1 MIKKNKKKY
10 LNKYIVSHNSSI
22 IFSLK
27 KITSNQSKA
36 CVVTKNN
43 KFLKV
48 VTDGDIRRF
57 LIKGYSVK
65 DKIEKVHNRK
75 SKFIF
80 EHNLKID
87 KKSYLN
93 SRISLMPVL
102 NKNLEVVDILI
113 DNKESKILNIKQK
126 KIAIIGLGYVGLT
139 LALVLADNGFNVIG
153 YDINNKTINKIRK
166 FQSPFYERYINE
178 YLNKNLNNNL
188 FVTSNINK
196 VNADVYIVCV
206 GTPINSTTKKPNIKI
221 LSNAVT
227 KVAKTINKDD
237 LIILRSTVPTGFT
250 RNKIIPIIEKTSNLK
265 AGADFKISFCPER
278 TIEGKA
284 LDELS
289 DLPQIIGGFD
299 RESTELSI
307 KFFST
312 YSRTVVDV
320 GSLEASELCKLI
332 DNSYRD
338 LRFAYSNQISLL
350 CESLGLNAFELISKV
365 NLGYHRN
372 DIAYPSPGVGGPCL
386 TKDPYILH
394 NNFIEKN
401 LNNNLILNARKVNEI
416 IPKKIFERIFK
427 LLKSKNKN
435 KKNIKIFLIG
445 FAFKGEPETSDI
457 RDSTTLAF
465 LKILIK
471 NGYKN
476 IYGYDP
482 VVNSKE
488 IKKLGIK
495 FSNLETGFKNADL
508 VLFMNNHKMYANLNI
523 ISLVKKM
530 NDNSILYD
538 SWNIYKSDIFNSL
551 NNLSFLGIGK

>member
-36 CVVTKNN
+36 CVVIKNN

-57 LIKGYSVK
+57 LIKGFSVK

-80 EHNLKID
+80 EHNLIID

-102 NKNLEVVDILI
+102 NKKLEVVDILI

-126 KIAIIGLGYVGLT
+126 KIAIVGLGYVGLT

-153 YDINNKTINKIRK
+153 YDINNKTIDKIRK
-166 FQSPFYERYINE
+166 SQSPFYERYINE

-188 FVTSNINK
+188 FVTNNINK

-206 GTPINSTTKKPNIKI
+206 GTPINTKTKKPNIKI

-227 KVAKTINKDD
+227 KVAKIINKGD

-250 RNKIIPIIEKTSNLK
+250 RNKIIPIIEKNSNLK

-495 FSNLETGFKNADL
+495 FSNLETGFKKADL

-523 ISLVKKM
+523 ISLAKQM
-530 NDNSILYD
+530 NNNSILYD